1 MLESISCLEEIDM
14 SGSGGGRDDYTPP
27 NIPSRPGSG
36 GGGAGG
42 TAGGDPCAI
51 FQQAPLNSPR
61 PGVVPT
67 LNVGDVLG
75 IVLNIAG
82 VRPVLEVHAP
92 AGIAGS
98 LTHTGHV
105 QIIDCI
111 RLGNSYVAEVVGRS
125 GAAVNLQVRP
135 A

>member
-1 MLESISCLEEIDM
+1 M

-27 NIPSRPGSG
+27 NIPIRPTGGSG
-36 GGGAGG
+36 GGSAGA
-42 TAGGDPCAI
+42 DPCAI

-61 PGVVPT
+61 PGVVAT
-67 LNVGDVLG
+67 LNIGDVLT
-75 IVLNIAG
+75 IVLNGSG
-82 VRPVLEVHAP
+82 VRTVLEVHAP

-105 QIIDCI
+105 QIIECI
-111 RLGNSYVAEVVGRS
+111 QQGNSYVADVIGRS

>member
-1 MLESISCLEEIDM
+1 M

-27 NIPSRPGSG
+27 SIPVRPTGGSG
-36 GGGAGG
+36 GGGGSTGA
-42 TAGGDPCAI
+42 DRCAI

-61 PGVVPT
+61 PGVVAT
-67 LNVGDVLG
+67 LSVGDVLT
-75 IVLNIAG
+75 IVLNSSG

-92 AGIAGS
+92 SGIAGS

-105 QIIDCI
+105 QIIECI
-111 RLGNSYVAEVVGRS
+111 QLGNSYVADVIGRS

>member
-1 MLESISCLEEIDM
+1 M
-14 SGSGGGRDDYTPP
+14 SGSGGGRDDNTPL
-27 NIPSRPGSG
+27 NISSRPSG
-36 GGGAGG
+36 GGGSAGG
-42 TAGGDPCAI
+42 PAGGDPCAI

-61 PGVVPT
+61 PSVVST
-67 LNVGDVLG
+67 LSIGDVLT
-75 IVLNIAG
+75 VELNSTG

-111 RLGNSYVAEVVGRS
+111 RVGNRYVAEVIGRS

>member
-1 MLESISCLEEIDM
+1 M

-27 NIPSRPGSG
+27 NIPSRPSSS
-36 GGGAGG
+36 GGGAGDS
-42 TAGGDPCAI
+42 AGGDPCAI
-51 FQQAPLNSPR
+51 YQQAPLNSPR
-61 PGVVPT
+61 PGVVST
-67 LNVGDVLG
+67 LNIGDVLV
-75 IVLNIAG
+75 IVLNSAG

-92 AGIAGS
+92 AGVVGS

-111 RLGNSYVAEVVGRS
+111 KAGNSYVAEVVGRS
-125 GAAVNLQVRP
+125 GAAIDLQVRP